1 MVEVIMP
8 TYEVRIKV
16 VHYYN
21 IDVVASDEEL
31 AAEIAVDNFSAMT
44 SENHQYCLEDTPD
57 IDVTTVA
64 KLERY
69 ELPYDEDARHER
81 MLNN

>member
-1 MVEVIMP
+1 MA

-16 VHYYN
+16 VSYYN
-21 IDVVASDEEL
+21 FEAVASDEEL
-31 AAEIAVDNFSAMT
+31 AAEIAIDDFYAIKK
-44 SENHQYCLEDTPD
+44 ENRQYHLEDAPD
-57 IDVTTVA
+57 IDVVSVA

-69 ELPYDEDARHER
+69 ELSYDEDARHER